1 MFLEYSDL
9 NKKKVLI
16 RTDYNVPII
25 ENKIQSTKRID
36 ETIKSIKFI
45 LNQNPK
51 QLIIVSHL
59 GRPNINDRSLTL
71 EPVRKYLESLIK
83 KKNYFM

>member
-45 LNQNPK
+45 LNQN
-51 QLIIVSHL
+51 
-59 GRPNINDRSLTL
+59 
-71 EPVRKYLESLIK
+71 RK
-83 KKNYFM
+83 